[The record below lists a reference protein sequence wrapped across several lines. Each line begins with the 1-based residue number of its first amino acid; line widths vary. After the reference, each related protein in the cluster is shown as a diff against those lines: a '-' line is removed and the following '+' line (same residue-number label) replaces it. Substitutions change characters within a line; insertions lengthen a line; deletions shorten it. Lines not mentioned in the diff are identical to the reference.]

1 MRIDR
6 CIYTNSFPYHCAY
19 MYLYKI
25 TEIYTISWD
34 SVYLMWDMW
43 DIFLLLLHY
52 SKQILILILNT
63 QCGMTE
69 EQTVYYSRLMQ
80 TITLNYK
87 QSQSHYDPP
96 FLFAEV
102 SYARPT

>member
-1 MRIDR
+1 MHTCVYTKSQKYIPLAGIQ
-6 CIYTNSFPYHCAY
+6 CILLILWN
-19 MYLYKI
+19 
-25 TEIYTISWD
+25 IS
-34 SVYLMWDMW
+34 
-43 DIFLLLLHY
+43 LLLLHN

-69 EQTVYYSRLMQ
+69 EQTVHYSRLMQ

>member
-1 MRIDR
+1 MHI
-6 CIYTNSFPYHCAY
+6 CIYTKSQ
-19 MYLYKI
+19 K
-25 TEIYTISWD
+25 YTISWD

-43 DIFLLLLHY
+43 DISLLLLHY

-102 SYARPT
+102 SYARPS